1 MTPMKAISGLRM
13 IPVIENLKSKIQTR
27 LFRVFCKDAFT
38 AEAQSSRRSENF
50 LIKKLFTLRPSR
62 LRGAIFESCSETAEN
77 KRVSRKRGRL
87 IRHYFLISL
96 VLISGG
102 LITSGLSE
110 LYFRYRESAADLV
123 RLQQEI
129 TLGAAAK
136 IEQFVQEIERTTR
149 GATKSREITA
159 KGLSPEY
166 RFELRRLL
174 AIAPAITEAVAIDSD
189 GISRVA
195 VSRLTRVLDEKID
208 SALPA
213 LESAPA
219 LQLAKEGKSYFGPV
233 YFHRDSE
240 PYVTIAVPIERY
252 VGRAIGVLQV
262 QVNLKY
268 VWDLVSKLKVGTEGY
283 AYAVARNGDL
293 IAHPEISLV
302 LQRLNVAHLDQ
313 VRSAFQSRTV
323 AASPTWTVAKN
334 LHSRRVFSSWSPIPT
349 LGWAVFVEQPVEEV
363 YGPLYASLFRTSGFL
378 LVGLGMALVAS
389 LFVARR
395 VVRPLETLRN
405 GVERIGSGDMNA
417 RLELKT
423 GDEIEVLAEEFNK
436 MTENLREAYSGLE
449 KKVEDRTRE
458 LALAN
463 ERLKELDRM
472 KSDFVSHVSHEL
484 RTPLTA
490 IKGAVDLILREM
502 AGPLTE
508 KQVHYLTRVRSNT
521 QHLAGLINDL
531 LDLAKIESGR
541 IEVKSSRVSLSGLV
555 HEVVEALRP
564 VAAEKV
570 IALEATIREPSILV
584 WADRDKINQVLTNL
598 IGNAIKFT
606 PVQGRVTVSAS
617 RNGGES
623 VQVSVSDNGPGIPP
637 DEKEKIFAKFYQVAE
652 ANGENSKGTG
662 LGLAISKGLVELHG
676 GKIWVDSESGHG
688 STFSFTLPVSDP
700 QASGLA

>member
-1 MTPMKAISGLRM
+1 VKAINKLNM
-13 IPVIENLKSKIQTR
+13 IAALKNLKSKIQN
-27 LFRVFCKDAFT
+27 
-38 AEAQSSRRSENF
+38 RR
-50 LIKKLFTLRPSR
+50 IRQ
-62 LRGAIFESCSETAEN
+62 
-77 KRVSRKRGRL
+77 KRGRL
-87 IRHYFLISL
+87 IRHYFLISV

-129 TLGAAAK
+129 TSGAAAK
-136 IEQFVQEIERTTR
+136 IEQFVHEIERTTR
-149 GATKSREITA
+149 GAAKSREITE

-189 GISRVA
+189 GISRIA
-195 VSRLTRVLDEKID
+195 VSRLTRILDQKID

-213 LESAPA
+213 LQLAPA
-219 LQLAKEGKSYFGPV
+219 LQSAKEGKSYFGSV

-240 PYVTIAVPIERY
+240 PYMTIAVPIERY
-252 VGRAIGVLQV
+252 VGRAIGILQV

-283 AYAVARNGDL
+283 AYAVERNGDL

-313 VRSAFQSRTV
+313 VHLAFQSLSN
-323 AASPTWTVAKN
+323 AASRTWTVAKD
-334 LHSRRVFSSWSPIPT
+334 LHNRRVFSSWSPIPI
-349 LGWAVFVEQPVEEV
+349 LGGAVFVEQPVEEV
-363 YGPLYASLFRTSGFL
+363 YGPLYASLFRTSGLL
-378 LVGLGMALVAS
+378 LVGLGMALIAS

-405 GVERIGSGDMNA
+405 GVERIGGGDLNA
-417 RLELKT
+417 RLDLKT

-436 MTENLREAYSGLE
+436 MTENLRQAYSGLE
-449 KKVEDRTRE
+449 RKVGERTYE

-490 IKGAVDLILREM
+490 IKGAVDLVLREV

-508 KQVHYLTRVRSNT
+508 KQVHYLNRVRSNT

-531 LDLAKIESGR
+531 LDLSKIESGR
-541 IEVKSSRVSLSGLV
+541 IEVKSSRVSLDGLV
-555 HEVVEALRP
+555 HDVVEALRP

-570 IALEATIREPSILV
+570 IALEATICEPSILV

-606 PVQGRVTVSAS
+606 PVQGRITVSAS
-617 RNGGES
+617 RNGEET
-623 VQVSVSDNGPGIPP
+623 VQVSVSDTGPGVPP
-637 DEKEKIFAKFYQVAE
+637 DEKERIFAKFYQIAQV
-652 ANGENSKGTG
+652 NGENSKGTG
-662 LGLAISKGLVELHG
+662 LGLAISKALVELHG
-676 GKIWVDSESGHG
+676 GKIWVESEKGRG
-688 STFSFTLPVSDP
+688 STFSFTLPVLGSRHLP
-700 QASGLA
+700 SP

>member
-1 MTPMKAISGLRM
+1 MKAISRM
-13 IPVIENLKSKIQTR
+13 SMIAVIENLRSKIKNGITR
-27 LFRVFCKDAFT
+27 
-38 AEAQSSRRSENF
+38 Q
-50 LIKKLFTLRPSR
+50 
-62 LRGAIFESCSETAEN
+62 
-77 KRVSRKRGRL
+77 KRGRL
-87 IRHYFLISL
+87 VRHYFLISL

-129 TLGAAAK
+129 TSGAASK

-149 GATKSREITA
+149 GATKSREITE

-195 VSRLTRVLDEKID
+195 VSRLNRLLDEKID
-208 SALPA
+208 LALP
-213 LESAPA
+213 P

-240 PYVTIAVPIERY
+240 PHVTIAVPIDRY
-252 VGRAIGVLQV
+252 AGRTIGILQV

-268 VWDLVSKLKVGTEGY
+268 VWDVLSKLRVGTKGY
-283 AYAVARNGDL
+283 GYAVARNGDL
-293 IAHPEISLV
+293 IAHPDISLV
-302 LQRLNVAHLDQ
+302 LQRRNVAHLDQ
-313 VRSAFQSRTV
+313 VRSAFQPQTDTK
-323 AASPTWTVAKN
+323 SPTWTVAKN
-334 LHSRRVFSSWSPIPT
+334 LHARKVFSSWYPIPV
-349 LGWAVFVEQPVEEV
+349 LGGAIFVEQPVEEV

-395 VVRPLETLRN
+395 VVRPLETLRS
-405 GVERIGSGDMNA
+405 GVERIGGGDMNA

-423 GDEIEVLAEEFNK
+423 GDEIEVLAEEFNR
-436 MTENLREAYSGLE
+436 MTDNLREAYSGLE
-449 KKVEDRTRE
+449 KKVGERTHE
-458 LALAN
+458 LAVAN

-490 IKGAVDLILREM
+490 IKGAVDLILREV

-508 KQVHYLTRVRSNT
+508 KQIHYLTRVRSNT

-531 LDLAKIESGR
+531 LDLSKIESGR
-541 IEVKSSRVSLSGLV
+541 IEVKSSRVSLGGLV
-555 HEVVEALRP
+555 HEAVEALRP

-570 IALEATIREPSILV
+570 IALEATLREPSILV

-623 VQVSVSDNGPGIPP
+623 VQVSVSDTGPGVPP
-637 DEKEKIFAKFYQVAE
+637 GEKEKIFAKFYQIAKV
-652 ANGENSKGTG
+652 NGENSKGTG
-662 LGLAISKGLVELHG
+662 LGLAISKALVELHG
-676 GKIWVDSESGHG
+676 GKIWVESEPGRG
-688 STFSFTLPVSDP
+688 STFSFTLPVLDSQHVP
-700 QASGLA
+700 SPLPSP

>member
-1 MTPMKAISGLRM
+1 MTPMKAISGLGM
-13 IPVIENLKSKIQTR
+13 IAVIENLKSKIQNGR
-27 LFRVFCKDAFT
+27 IR
-38 AEAQSSRRSENF
+38 Q
-50 LIKKLFTLRPSR
+50 
-62 LRGAIFESCSETAEN
+62 
-77 KRVSRKRGRL
+77 KRGRL
-87 IRHYFLISL
+87 VRHYFLISL

-102 LITSGLSE
+102 LVTSGLSE
-110 LYFRYRESAADLV
+110 LYFRYRESAVDLV

-129 TLGAAAK
+129 TSGAASK

-149 GATKSREITA
+149 GATKSREITE

-174 AIAPAITEAVAIDSD
+174 AVAPAITEAVAIDSD
-189 GISRVA
+189 GISRVT
-195 VSRLTRVLDEKID
+195 VSRLTRVLPGDEKIN

-213 LESAPA
+213 LQPAPA

-240 PYVTIAVPIERY
+240 PYMTIAVPIERY
-252 VGRAIGVLQV
+252 VGRAIGILQV

-293 IAHPEISLV
+293 IAHPDISFV
-302 LQRLNVAHLDQ
+302 LQRRNVAHLEQ
-313 VRSAFQSRTV
+313 VRLAFQSRTD
-323 AASPTWTVAKN
+323 AESPTWTVAKN
-334 LHSRRVFSSWSPIPT
+334 LHARRVFSSWSPIPI

-405 GVERIGSGDMNA
+405 GVERIGSGDMNS

-423 GDEIEVLAEEFNK
+423 GDEIEVLAEEFNR

-449 KKVEDRTRE
+449 KKVEERTHE
-458 LALAN
+458 LGLAN
-463 ERLKELDRM
+463 ERLKELDQM

-490 IKGAVDLILREM
+490 IKGAVDLMLRGV
-502 AGPLTE
+502 AGPLTD
-508 KQVHYLTRVRSNT
+508 KQAHFLTRVRSNT

-531 LDLAKIESGR
+531 LDLSKIESGR

-570 IALEATIREPSILV
+570 IALEATLREPSILV

-606 PVQGRVTVSAS
+606 PVQGRVTVSTS
-617 RNGGES
+617 RNGEES
-623 VQVSVSDNGPGIPP
+623 IQVSVSDSGPGVPP
-637 DEKEKIFAKFYQVAE
+637 DEKEKIFAKFYQIAE
-652 ANGENSKGTG
+652 VNGENSKGTG
-662 LGLAISKGLVELHG
+662 LGLAISKALVELHG
-676 GKIWVDSESGHG
+676 GKIWVESEPNSG
-688 STFSFTLPVSDP
+688 STFCFTLPLSAP
-700 QASGLA
+700 QNSRSC

>member
-1 MTPMKAISGLRM
+1 MTALIQKLK
-13 IPVIENLKSKIQTR
+13 PVLSSVEALKIQNRRTR
-27 LFRVFCKDAFT
+27 
-38 AEAQSSRRSENF
+38 Q
-50 LIKKLFTLRPSR
+50 
-62 LRGAIFESCSETAEN
+62 
-77 KRVSRKRGRL
+77 KRGRL
-87 IRHYFLISL
+87 VRHYFLISL

-129 TLGAAAK
+129 TSGAASK
-136 IEQFVQEIERTTR
+136 IEQFIQEIERTTR
-149 GATKSREITA
+149 GATKSREITE

-189 GISRVA
+189 GISRVT
-195 VSRLTRVLDEKID
+195 VSRLTRILDEKID

-213 LESAPA
+213 LQLAPA
-219 LQLAKEGKSYFGPV
+219 LQLGKEGKSYFGPV

-240 PYVTIAVPIERY
+240 PYMTIAVPIERY
-252 VGRAIGVLQV
+252 AGRAIGILQV

-268 VWDLVSKLKVGTEGY
+268 VWDLLSKLRVGTEGY

-293 IAHPEISLV
+293 IAHPDISLV
-302 LQRLNVAHLDQ
+302 LQRRNAAYLDQ
-313 VRSAFQSRTV
+313 VRLAFQSWPDV
-323 AASPTWTVAKN
+323 KNPTWTVAKN
-334 LHSRRVFSSWSPIPT
+334 LHARKVFSSWSPIPI
-349 LGWAVFVEQPVEEV
+349 LGGAVFVEQPVEEV
-363 YGPLYASLFRTSGFL
+363 YGPLYASLLRTSGLL

-389 LFVARR
+389 LLVARR

-405 GVERIGSGDMNA
+405 GVERIGSGDMNS

-436 MTENLREAYSGLE
+436 MAANLREAYSGLE

-458 LALAN
+458 LAFAN

-508 KQVHYLTRVRSNT
+508 KQIHYLTRVRANT

-531 LDLAKIESGR
+531 LDLSKIESGK
-541 IEVKSSRVSLSGLV
+541 IEVKTRRVSLGGLV

-570 IALEATIREPSILV
+570 IALETTIREPSILV
-584 WADRDKINQVLTNL
+584 WADRDKINQVLMNL

-606 PVQGRVTVSAS
+606 PAQGRVTVSAS
-617 RNGGES
+617 RNGHES
-623 VQVSVSDNGPGIPP
+623 VQVSVSDTGPGVPP
-637 DEKEKIFAKFYQVAE
+637 DEKEKIFTKFYRIAE
-652 ANGENSKGTG
+652 VNGENSKGTG
-662 LGLAISKGLVELHG
+662 LGLAISKALVELHG
-676 GKIWVDSESGHG
+676 GKIWVESEEGHG
-688 STFSFTLPVSDP
+688 STFSFILPVSGSQDVP
-700 QASGLA
+700 SPLP

>member
-1 MTPMKAISGLRM
+1 MAPMKAISGLSM
-13 IPVIENLKSKIQTR
+13 IAVIENLKSRIKN
-27 LFRVFCKDAFT
+27 
-38 AEAQSSRRSENF
+38 RR
-50 LIKKLFTLRPSR
+50 IRQKH
-62 LRGAIFESCSETAEN
+62 
-77 KRVSRKRGRL
+77 GRL
-87 IRHYFLISL
+87 VRHYFLISL

-129 TLGAAAK
+129 TSGAASK
-136 IEQFVQEIERTTR
+136 IEQFIQEIERTAR
-149 GATKSREITA
+149 GAVKSREITE

-174 AIAPAITEAVAIDSD
+174 VIAPAITEAVAIDSD
-189 GISRVA
+189 GVSRVV
-195 VSRLTRVLDEKID
+195 VSRRALDQKID
-208 SALPA
+208 SALPV
-213 LESAPA
+213 LPLAPV
-219 LQLAKEGKSYFGPV
+219 LQLTKEGKSYFGPV

-240 PYVTIAVPIERY
+240 PHVTIAVPIERY
-252 VGRAIGVLQV
+252 AGRTIGMLQV

-268 VWDLVSKLKVGTEGY
+268 VWDLVLKLRVETEGY
-283 AYAVARNGDL
+283 AYVVARNGDL

-302 LQRLNVAHLDQ
+302 LQRRNVAHLDQ
-313 VRSAFQSRTV
+313 MRLAFQPRPD
-323 AASPTWTVAKN
+323 AKSPTWTVAKN
-334 LHSRRVFSSWSPIPT
+334 LHGRKVFSSWSPIPT

-378 LVGLGMALVAS
+378 LVGLAMSLVAS
-389 LFVARR
+389 LLVARR

-405 GVERIGSGDMNA
+405 GVERIGAGDMNA

-423 GDEIEVLAEEFNK
+423 GDEIEVLAEEFNR

-449 KKVEDRTRE
+449 QKVENRTHE

-472 KSDFVSHVSHEL
+472 KSDFVAHVSHEL

-490 IKGAVDLILREM
+490 IKGAVDLILREV

-508 KQVHYLTRVRSNT
+508 KQIHYLSRVRSNT
-521 QHLAGLINDL
+521 QHLGGLINDL

-555 HEVVEALRP
+555 HEAVEVLRP
-564 VAAEKV
+564 VAAGKI
-570 IALEATIREPSILV
+570 IALEATVREPSILV

-606 PVQGRVTVSAS
+606 PVQGKVTVSAS
-617 RNGGES
+617 RNGEES
-623 VQVSVSDNGPGIPP
+623 VQVSVSDTGPGVPL
-637 DEKEKIFAKFYQVAE
+637 DEREKIFAKFYRVAE
-652 ANGENSKGTG
+652 GNGENSKGTG
-662 LGLAISKGLVELHG
+662 LGLAIAKALVELHG
-676 GKIWVDSESGHG
+676 GKIWVESEPSRG
-688 STFSFTLPVSDP
+688 STFYFTLPLSALQNSP
-700 QASGLA
+700 SC

>member
-1 MTPMKAISGLRM
+1 
-13 IPVIENLKSKIQTR
+13 
-27 LFRVFCKDAFT
+27 
-38 AEAQSSRRSENF
+38 
-50 LIKKLFTLRPSR
+50 
-62 LRGAIFESCSETAEN
+62 
-77 KRVSRKRGRL
+77 
-87 IRHYFLISL
+87 
-96 VLISGG
+96 
-102 LITSGLSE
+102 
-110 LYFRYRESAADLV
+110 V

-129 TLGAAAK
+129 TSGAASK
-136 IEQFVQEIERTTR
+136 IEQFIQEIEHTTR
-149 GATKSREITA
+149 GAAKSREITE

-174 AIAPAITEAVAIDSD
+174 VIAPAITEAVAIDND

-195 VSRLTRVLDEKID
+195 VSRLTRILDEKID

-213 LESAPA
+213 LQLAPV

-240 PYVTIAVPIERY
+240 PYMTIAVPIERY
-252 VGRAIGVLQV
+252 VGRAIGTLQV

-293 IAHPEISLV
+293 IAHPEISLM
-302 LQRLNVAHLDQ
+302 LQRRSVANLDQ
-313 VRSAFQSRTV
+313 VRLAFQSRTDV
-323 AASPTWTVAKN
+323 KSPTWTVAKN
-334 LHSRRVFSSWSPIPT
+334 LHAQRVFSSWSLIPI

-378 LVGLGMALVAS
+378 LIGLGMALIAS

-405 GVERIGSGDMNA
+405 GVERISSGDMNL
-417 RLELKT
+417 RLDLKT
-423 GDEIEVLAEEFNK
+423 GDEIEVLAEEFNR
-436 MTENLREAYSGLE
+436 MAENLREAYSGLE
-449 KKVEDRTRE
+449 RKVEDRTHE

-490 IKGAVDLILREM
+490 IKGAVDLVLREVT
-502 AGPLTE
+502 GPLTE
-508 KQVHYLTRVRSNT
+508 KQTHYLTRVRSNT

-531 LDLAKIESGR
+531 LDLSKIESGK

-555 HEVVEALRP
+555 HDVVEALRP

-584 WADRDKINQVLTNL
+584 WADRDKINQVLMNL

-606 PVQGRVTVSAS
+606 PVQGRVTISAS

-623 VQVSVSDNGPGIPP
+623 VQVSVSDSGPGVPP
-637 DEKEKIFAKFYQVAE
+637 DEKEKIFAKFYQIAE

-662 LGLAISKGLVELHG
+662 LGLAISKALVELHG
-676 GKIWVDSESGHG
+676 GKIWVESEEGGG
-688 STFSFTLPVSDP
+688 SKFSFTLPVSGP
-700 QASGLA
+700 QSSGLF

>member
-1 MTPMKAISGLRM
+1 MPALIQKLK
-13 IPVIENLKSKIQTR
+13 PVLSSVEASYIENR
-27 LFRVFCKDAFT
+27 
-38 AEAQSSRRSENF
+38 
-50 LIKKLFTLRPSR
+50 
-62 LRGAIFESCSETAEN
+62 
-77 KRVSRKRGRL
+77 RVSRKRGRL
-87 IRHYFLISL
+87 VRHYFLISL

-129 TLGAAAK
+129 TLGAASK

-149 GATKSREITA
+149 GAAKSREITE

-195 VSRLTRVLDEKID
+195 VSRLTRVLPGDEKIN
-208 SALPA
+208 SAL
-213 LESAPA
+213 PA
-219 LQLAKEGKSYFGPV
+219 LQLAKEVKSYFGPV

-240 PYVTIAVPIERY
+240 PYMTIAVPIERY
-252 VGRAIGVLQV
+252 VGRAIGTLQV

-293 IAHPEISLV
+293 IAHPEISLM
-302 LQRLNVAHLDQ
+302 LQRRNVADLDQ
-313 VRSAFQSRTV
+313 VRLAFQSRTDV
-323 AASPTWTVAKN
+323 KSPTWTVAKN
-334 LHSRRVFSSWSPIPT
+334 LHARRVFSSWSLIPI

-405 GVERIGSGDMNA
+405 GVERIGSGNMNS
-417 RLELKT
+417 RLDLKT
-423 GDEIEVLAEEFNK
+423 GDEIEVLAEEFNR

-449 KKVEDRTRE
+449 KKVEERTRE

-490 IKGAVDLILREM
+490 IKGAMDLVLREVV
-502 AGPLTE
+502 GPLTE
-508 KQVHYLTRVRSNT
+508 KQIHYLTRVRSNT

-531 LDLAKIESGR
+531 LDLSKIESGR
-541 IEVKSSRVSLSGLV
+541 IEVKSSRVSLTGLV

-570 IALEATIREPSILV
+570 IALEATVREPSILV

-606 PVQGRVTVSAS
+606 PVQGKVTVSAS
-617 RNGGES
+617 INGAES
-623 VQVSVSDNGPGIPP
+623 VQVSVSDTGPGVPP
-637 DEKEKIFAKFYQVAE
+637 DEKEKIFAKFYQIAE
-652 ANGENSKGTG
+652 VNGENSKGTG
-662 LGLAISKGLVELHG
+662 LGLAISKALVELHG
-676 GKIWVDSESGHG
+676 GKIWVESEPSRG
-688 STFSFTLPVSDP
+688 STFLFTLPVSGP
-700 QASGLA
+700 QSSGLV

>member
-1 MTPMKAISGLRM
+1 MALMKAISGLNM
-13 IPVIENLKSKIQTR
+13 TAIIENLKSKIQN
-27 LFRVFCKDAFT
+27 
-38 AEAQSSRRSENF
+38 RR
-50 LIKKLFTLRPSR
+50 IRQ
-62 LRGAIFESCSETAEN
+62 
-77 KRVSRKRGRL
+77 KRGRL
-87 IRHYFLISL
+87 VRHYFLISV

-129 TLGAAAK
+129 TSGAASK
-136 IEQFVQEIERTTR
+136 IEQFVHEIERTTR
-149 GATKSREITA
+149 GAAKSREITE

-174 AIAPAITEAVAIDSD
+174 AIAPAITEAVAIDSN

-195 VSRLTRVLDEKID
+195 VSRLNRILDEKID
-208 SALPA
+208 SPL
-213 LESAPA
+213 PA
-219 LQLAKEGKSYFGPV
+219 LQLAPALQAAKEGESYFGPV

-252 VGRAIGVLQV
+252 VGRAIGMLQV

-268 VWDLVSKLKVGTEGY
+268 VWELVSKLRVGTEGY

-313 VRSAFQSRTV
+313 VRSAFQPRTDGQ
-323 AASPTWTVAKN
+323 SPTWTVAKN
-334 LHSRRVFSSWSPIPT
+334 LHARKVFSSWSPIPV
-349 LGWAVFVEQPVEEV
+349 LDGAVFVEQPVEEV

-378 LVGLGMALVAS
+378 LVGLGMSLVAS

-405 GVERIGSGDMNA
+405 GVERIGGGDMNS

-423 GDEIEVLAEEFNK
+423 GDEIEVLAEEFNR
-436 MTENLREAYSGLE
+436 MTENLRDAYTGLE
-449 KKVEDRTRE
+449 KKVEDRTHE
-458 LALAN
+458 LGLAN

-490 IKGAVDLILREM
+490 IKGAVDLMLREM

-508 KQVHYLTRVRSNT
+508 KQIHYLTRVRSNT

-531 LDLAKIESGR
+531 LDLAKIESGK
-541 IEVKSSRVSLSGLV
+541 IEFKSSRVSLSGLV
-555 HEVVEALRP
+555 VEAVEALRP

-570 IALEATIREPSILV
+570 IALEAIIRESSIQV
-584 WADRDKINQVLTNL
+584 WADRHKINQVLTNL

-606 PVQGRVTVSAS
+606 PVQGTVTVSAS

-623 VQVSVSDNGPGIPP
+623 AQVSVSDTGPGIPP
-637 DEKEKIFAKFYQVAE
+637 DEKERIFAKFYQIAD

-662 LGLAISKGLVELHG
+662 LGLAIAKALVELHG
-676 GKIWVDSESGHG
+676 GKIWVESEPGHG
-688 STFSFTLPVSDP
+688 STFSFTLPVSGSQQLP
-700 QASGLA
+700 SPLALLERARLERKTPKNRDNERDENS

>member
-1 MTPMKAISGLRM
+1 M
-13 IPVIENLKSKIQTR
+13 
-27 LFRVFCKDAFT
+27 
-38 AEAQSSRRSENF
+38 
-50 LIKKLFTLRPSR
+50 
-62 LRGAIFESCSETAEN
+62 
-77 KRVSRKRGRL
+77 
-87 IRHYFLISL
+87 
-96 VLISGG
+96 
-102 LITSGLSE
+102 
-110 LYFRYRESAADLV
+110 
-123 RLQQEI
+123 
-129 TLGAAAK
+129 
-136 IEQFVQEIERTTR
+136 
-149 GATKSREITA
+149 
-159 KGLSPEY
+159 
-166 RFELRRLL
+166 
-174 AIAPAITEAVAIDSD
+174 
-189 GISRVA
+189 
-195 VSRLTRVLDEKID
+195 
-208 SALPA
+208 
-213 LESAPA
+213 
-219 LQLAKEGKSYFGPV
+219 
-233 YFHRDSE
+233 
-240 PYVTIAVPIERY
+240 TIAVPIERY
-252 VGRAIGVLQV
+252 VGRAIGTLQV

-302 LQRLNVAHLDQ
+302 LQRRNVAHLDQ
-313 VRSAFQSRTV
+313 VRLAFQSRTD
-323 AASPTWTVAKN
+323 AESPTWTVAKN
-334 LHSRRVFSSWSPIPT
+334 LHARRVFSSWSPIPT

-389 LFVARR
+389 LLVARR

-449 KKVEDRTRE
+449 KKVEERTHE

-490 IKGAVDLILREM
+490 IKGAVDLILREV

-555 HEVVEALRP
+555 HEVVEGLRP

-606 PVQGRVTVSAS
+606 PVHGRVTVSAS

-623 VQVSVSDNGPGIPP
+623 VQLSVSDTGAGVPP
-637 DEKEKIFAKFYQVAE
+637 DEKEKIFAKFYRVAE
-652 ANGENSKGTG
+652 VNGENSKGTG
-662 LGLAISKGLVELHG
+662 LGLAIAKALVELHG
-676 GKIWVDSESGHG
+676 GKIWVESEEGGG
-688 STFSFTLPVSDP
+688 STFYFTLPLSAP
-700 QASGLA
+700 QNSRSC